1 VRGGDLGLNVAA
13 GGAAVEP
20 LEGVVGA
27 VAAVAVGLGVGAVL
41 LVARMVSEFLQ
52 GLFSKDD

>member
-1 VRGGDLGLNVAA
+1 VAEA
-13 GGAAVEP
+13 LKDSFVQ
-20 LEGVVGA
+20 GVGI
-27 VAAVAVGLGVGAVL
+27 GLGVGAVL